1 MGAILS
7 AFRNSMRGLNKAARE
22 ERAVRQELM
31 LLIIGFPLAFLIA
44 PTLWRA
50 VALIGSLLV
59 ILSVEILNT
68 AIEKLCDHVTPEH
81 HTAIGYIKD
90 LGSAAVFFSLIMAA
104 LFWGSAL
111 VEAVQRWIA

>member
-31 LLIIGFPLAFLIA
+31 LLLIGIPLAFLLA
-44 PTLWRA
+44 PTLWRG
-50 VALIGSLLV
+50 VALIGALLV

-81 HTAIGYIKD
+81 HQAIGYIKD
-90 LGSAAVFFSLIMAA
+90 LGSAAVFFSLVLAA
-104 LFWGSAL
+104 LFWGAAGI
-111 VEAVQRWIA
+111 EAVQRWVA